1 MKNLRKSDGVTLVA
15 LIITIAVLLILVG
28 VSITTMF
35 GENGMITKSKEV
47 RSNIETALTEGQSQI
62 DSMQQADSAEDG
74 TVILDDTDAPTINS
88 IEATNITETSF
99 IINVNIT
106 ETGSGLAKIEYSID
120 DGENYDTS
128 NCNQEMSYIFYN
140 LSGNTEYTIRV
151 KATDKKGNSSEATKI
166 VQTAKIE

>member
-28 VSITTMF
+28 VSITTML
-35 GENGMITKSKEV
+35 GENGMITKSKEIKA
-47 RSNIETALTEGQSQI
+47 NIENAEIEGQSQI
-62 DSMQQADSAEDG
+62 DSMQQTDSAEDG
-74 TVILDDTDAPTINS
+74 TRILNDENAPTINS
-88 IEATNITETSF
+88 IEITNITATSF
-99 IINVNIT
+99 KVNVNVT

-120 DGENYDTS
+120 DRENYDTS

-166 VQTAKIE
+166 VQTAKKE

>member
-15 LIITIAVLLILVG
+15 LIITIAVLLILVE
-28 VSITTMF
+28 VSITTML
-35 GENGMITKSKEV
+35 GENGMITKSKEIKA
-47 RSNIETALTEGQSQI
+47 NIENAEIEGQSQI
-62 DSMQQADSAEDG
+62 DSMQQTDSAEDG
-74 TVILDDTDAPTINS
+74 TRILNDENAPTINS
-88 IEATNITETSF
+88 IEITNITATSF
-99 IINVNIT
+99 KVNVNVT

-166 VQTAKIE
+166 VQTAKKE

>member
-1 MKNLRKSDGVTLVA
+1 
-15 LIITIAVLLILVG
+15 
-28 VSITTMF
+28 
-35 GENGMITKSKEV
+35 
-47 RSNIETALTEGQSQI
+47 
-62 DSMQQADSAEDG
+62 MQQADSAEDG

>member
-15 LIITIAVLLILVG
+15 LITTIVVLLILVG

-35 GENGMITKSKEV
+35 GENGMITKSKEIKA
-47 RSNIETALTEGQSQI
+47 NIENAEIEGQSQI
-62 DSMQQADSAEDG
+62 DSMQQTDSAEDG
-74 TVILDDTDAPTINS
+74 TRILNDENAPTINS
-88 IEATNITETSF
+88 IEITNITATSF
-99 IINVNIT
+99 KVNVNVT

-166 VQTAKIE
+166 VQTAKKE

>member
-28 VSITTMF
+28 VSITTML
-35 GENGMITKSKEV
+35 GENGMITKSKEIKA
-47 RSNIETALTEGQSQI
+47 NIENAEIEGQSQI
-62 DSMQQADSAEDG
+62 DSMQQTDSAEDG
-74 TVILDDTDAPTINS
+74 TRILNDENAPTINS
-88 IEATNITETSF
+88 IEITNITATSF
-99 IINVNIT
+99 KVNVNVT

-166 VQTAKIE
+166 VQTAKKE